1 MLLEQPVGMPSLDA
15 RKRQKTAKLKKK
27 KNHPQKDF
35 ILKKK
40 KGREQFSYPKLS
52 FPDVP
57 GISLLFSSLIKIF

>member
-27 KNHPQKDF
+27 KNITRTK
-35 ILKKK
+35 ISYKKK
-40 KGREQFSYPKLS
+40 KGREQLSYPKLS

-57 GISLLFSSLIKIF
+57 GISFFFFFF